1 MGMNIIFVGHEIEQK
16 RGDDTIIR
24 PEIGGSSTNDLM
36 KELDLVGYVETIGQ
50 SRTISFDPCDKYYAK
65 NTCNMAGIIKLPVL
79 TDKDGNAVGENK
91 FLCQVIDAYKARQ
104 KHNIELTS
112 EYEALCKEIKER
124 SAGIENAQD
133 ANDFV
138 EWVKGL
144 THIMNSKAVAL
155 AELSAK
161 ASDLSLHYNKQKGI
175 YEL

>member
-1 MGMNIIFVGHEIEQK
+1 
-16 RGDDTIIR
+16 
-24 PEIGGSSTNDLM
+24 
-36 KELDLVGYVETIGQ
+36 
-50 SRTISFDPCDKYYAK
+50 
-65 NTCNMAGIIKLPVL
+65 MAGIIKLPVL